1 MSRSNPRY
9 TLAFK
14 AKVVQEV
21 QIGKE
26 SAFSAGLK
34 YKIGGS
40 MTVYRWVSQLGKG
53 NLVSDMKAKKSIP
66 EHSPQPDMAADTP
79 SESSS
84 ELELLRLK
92 VLALETMIDVAEEEL
107 GISIRKK
114 SSAKQSKS

>member
-1 MSRSNPRY
+1 M
-9 TLAFK
+9 AFK
-14 AKVVQEV
+14 MKVVQEV
-21 QIGKE
+21 QTGLE

-34 YKIGGS
+34 HRIGGS
-40 MTVYRWVSQLGKG
+40 TTVYRWISQLGKL
-53 NLVSDMKAKKSIP
+53 NLVSEMKAKKP
-66 EHSPQPDMAADTP
+66 NREENRSPDKATD
-79 SESSS
+79 SSA